1 MSQYEEDQV
10 PKVTA
15 AHLRR
20 AASMCPRRLAHEH
33 ADQRGMRLGTGRFR
47 VEHRL
52 LEDARL
58 CHVDVA
64 SPSLAQFRA
73 EGLVDEER
81 RLYEHA
87 ASWYVALYGDRPV
100 RTADLDADDEWSTAL
115 DELGVRLVGRCGLVV
130 EDAGGRAEVRVLR
143 LGSGVPASL
152 LADPDVRFVLVR
164 LAAWAGERPLLVSV
178 ADLVQGACRDEIVD
192 VAAARTDLDAWVAQ
206 RVAVIRE
213 RIEDPVPVAGSDCA
227 TCRFVPGC
235 RAHA

>member
-1 MSQYEEDQV
+1 MNQSEPDQP

-15 AHLRR
+15 THLRR

-33 ADQRGMRLGTGRFR
+33 ADQRGMRLGSGRFR

-64 SPSLAQFRA
+64 PPSLVQFRP

-87 ASWYVALYGDRPV
+87 AAWYVALYDGRPA
-100 RTADLDADDEWSTAL
+100 RTADLDADEEWSTTL
-115 DELGVRLVGRCGLVV
+115 TDLGVRLVGRCGLVV
-130 EDAGGRAEVRVLR
+130 EDADGHAEVRVLR
-143 LGSGVPASL
+143 LGAGVPASL
-152 LADPDVRFVLVR
+152 LDDPDVRFVLVR
-164 LAAWAGERPLLVSV
+164 LASWVGDRPLRVSV
-178 ADLVQGACRDEIVD
+178 ADLVQGACREEVVD
-192 VAAARTDLDAWVAQ
+192 VAAAGPDLDAWLAE
-206 RVAVIRE
+206 RVAVIRD
-213 RIEDPVPVAGSDCA
+213 RIADPVAVAGSDCA

-235 RAHA
+235 RAHR